1 MLYSLLYLAISALL
15 IWSIIRIYKQNPQI
29 FSKEN
34 ISKSFTT
41 VGLLALMI
49 IAVVVLAVLILKA

>member
-15 IWSIIRIYKQNPQI
+15 IWMIIRLYKQNPQI

-49 IAVVVLAVLILKA
+49 IVVIFLAVKILK